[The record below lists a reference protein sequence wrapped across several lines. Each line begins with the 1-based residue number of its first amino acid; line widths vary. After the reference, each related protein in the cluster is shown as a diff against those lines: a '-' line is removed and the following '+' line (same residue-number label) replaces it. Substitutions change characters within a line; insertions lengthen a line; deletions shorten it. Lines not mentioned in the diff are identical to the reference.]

1 MFPLPDYRYR
11 ILSNP
16 DSRVKTNAK
25 IQKIEKK
32 VQITNFK
39 AKKGKKNKYNMI
51 K

>member
-25 IQKIEKK
+25 ISTKKKNFEKK
-32 VQITNFK
+32 IQIKNFK
-39 AKKGKKNKYNMI
+39 AKKGNK
-51 K
+51 